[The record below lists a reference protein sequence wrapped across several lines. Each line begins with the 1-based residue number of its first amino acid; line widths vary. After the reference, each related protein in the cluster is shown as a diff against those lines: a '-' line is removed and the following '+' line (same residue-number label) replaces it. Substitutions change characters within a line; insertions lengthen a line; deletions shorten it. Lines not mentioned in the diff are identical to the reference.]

1 MASDAAPA
9 AVYACRCLNVRIV
22 VATATGSPPDYPRD
36 AQYTPVFV
44 NDDGISVTHPQVTVR
59 INSKGVPIPGTSRCS
74 RFTAVTCLFCNLP
87 VYRVY
92 QIISLDVEGNESVL
106 LPTEEWVE
114 REVLKTATGWIDV
127 HKDCLVGDGIA
138 SAQASSSYAAV
149 FNLYLPSRSSVPA
162 SPKLIKADEETPLKD
177 TASPEVPTPSY
188 LAEMRPL
195 FLPPPFTPSHPI
207 FVHLAAVA
215 TKESQELRATAEQR
229 ISDFI
234 KAETAGVE
242 MQERDI
248 KRQVEVLWKKFRQH
262 LVSVQQERS
271 ANNVRSPTRGKEAA
285 PSGLLSPTTV
295 SSSVAV
301 RNFEPVPVSL
311 GDITSISSS
320 VPRRSALSESLATS
334 GFHHPKQKQRQ
345 NSSTGEASN
354 GYDSDRSE
362 TLSTRSGSSTLVHPV
377 HQVDG
382 TNILQFRRNVN
393 DTINTEASYRYFV
406 NLEEDIT
413 RHKRQ
418 QEEAM
423 KKQGVARAQQDQEAG
438 PSQVPSGPN
447 ANDKKPSRK
456 VQIVEPQLPTAGEAK
471 AEDKDASSRGADKGK
486 RKVTFDVQPAVVT
499 INGKDDK
506 AENDESE
513 EDPTEDAREMIFD
526 LEDLET
532 AVTAIVEGQT
542 ALPLLEQPAGRP
554 SRAKKARTQT
564 SNAMDAFSTLRP
576 SSLPNPSHIRPIRSQ
591 PGVDSSSS
599 QGMMLSLPRVSAA
612 APRNKVT
619 HVVSSSQTPLN
630 EQDAEL
636 LKLVAADTPSHRGAW
651 TPDSKAWQTFT
662 RRQDAKN
669 GPESGK
675 AVDDGG
681 EAEEEASSTVSPLKV
696 SKGKGK
702 KILDFSEEDDDLYEQ
717 SRNYGVAASLPIEIV
732 KRVKPREQLSLA
744 SYRPQAAVG
753 PEQEEQASSAAPVSS
768 SSHGNKNLSAAAV
781 RKAAYAERDRLRSM
795 DPGALDFANGPD
807 EQDDDDDDDEEEPSE
822 QKARKQ
828 ALRILQARSEVPEE
842 GMWRSLAS

>member
-1 MASDAAPA
+1 M
-9 AVYACRCLNVRIV
+9 
-22 VATATGSPPDYPRD
+22 
-36 AQYTPVFV
+36 
-44 NDDGISVTHPQVTVR
+44 
-59 INSKGVPIPGTSRCS
+59 
-74 RFTAVTCLFCNLP
+74 
-87 VYRVY
+87 
-92 QIISLDVEGNESVL
+92 
-106 LPTEEWVE
+106 
-114 REVLKTATGWIDV
+114 
-127 HKDCLVGDGIA
+127 
-138 SAQASSSYAAV
+138 
-149 FNLYLPSRSSVPA
+149 
-162 SPKLIKADEETPLKD
+162 
-177 TASPEVPTPSY
+177 
-188 LAEMRPL
+188 
-195 FLPPPFTPSHPI
+195 
-207 FVHLAAVA
+207 A
-215 TKESQELRATAEQR
+215 TKESQELRAAAEQR

-234 KAETAGVE
+234 RAEAAGVE

-248 KRQVEVLWKKFRQH
+248 KRQVEVLWKEFRQH

-271 ANNVRSPTRGKEAA
+271 ANNVRSPTRSREAA
-285 PSGLLSPTTV
+285 PSGLLSPTAV

-311 GDITSISSS
+311 GDITSVSSS

-334 GFHHPKQKQRQ
+334 GFHHPMQKQKQKQ

-354 GYDSDRSE
+354 GYDSDPSE
-362 TLSTRSGSSTLVHPV
+362 MLSTRSGSSTLVHPV

-382 TNILQFRRNVN
+382 TNILQFKRNVN

-418 QEEAM
+418 QEEAV

-438 PSQVPSGPN
+438 PSQVSSGPN
-447 ANDKKPSRK
+447 ANSKKPSRK
-456 VQIVEPQLPTAGEAK
+456 VQIVEPQPPAAGEAK

-486 RKVTFDVQPAVVT
+486 RKVTFDVQPAVVS
-499 INGKDDK
+499 INGKDGK
-506 AENDESE
+506 AEDEEEE
-513 EDPTEDAREMIFD
+513 EDPTDDAREMIFD

-532 AVTAIVEGQT
+532 AATATMGGQT
-542 ALPLLEQPAGRP
+542 TLPLLEQPAGRP
-554 SRAKKARTQT
+554 SRAKKARTQV
-564 SNAMDAFSTLRP
+564 SNAMDAFSSLRP

-591 PGVDSSSS
+591 PGVDSSS

-612 APRNKVT
+612 APRDKVPP
-619 HVVSSSQTPLN
+619 VASSSQTPLN
-630 EQDAEL
+630 EQDVEL

-651 TPDSKAWQTFT
+651 TPDSKAWQALT

-675 AVDDGG
+675 VVDDGE
-681 EAEEEASSTVSPLKV
+681 EAEEASSTVSPLKV

-702 KILDFSEEDDDLYEQ
+702 KILDFSDEEDDDLYGQ
-717 SRNYGVAASLPIEIV
+717 SRNSGVAASLPIEIV

-753 PEQEEQASSAAPVSS
+753 LGQEEQMGSAAPTSS
-768 SSHGNKNLSAAAV
+768 SSHSNKNLSAAAV

-795 DPGALDFANGPD
+795 DPGALDFANDPN
-807 EQDDDDDDDEEEPSE
+807 EQDDDDDDDDEPSE
-822 QKARKQ
+822 RKARKQ